1 MKNVKGDIIWA
12 GLLLIWVLV
21 LVIPSARTVFI
32 NVTEAHP
39 YIGGFVKFAVLASM
53 GDMLGGRIL
62 KGEWKF
68 AQGFL
73 YKAIVWGIIGL
84 MVTLVFTVFMA
95 GAAGAQ
101 SSGRLP
107 FEGSKLAVAVF
118 GSVIMNS
125 TFGPMMY
132 IYHKFG
138 DLFIDLMYEKKRG
151 LIAAITVQEMV
162 NRIDWYGIVSF
173 SWLKTC
179 IFVWMPCHTVVF
191 LLPAEYRVLASAF
204 LSILLGILVAISKK
218 SSINTESNVS
228 DMKA

>member
-1 MKNVKGDIIWA
+1 MKNRKGDIIWA
-12 GLLLIWVLV
+12 GVLFVWILV
-21 LVIPSARTVFI
+21 LIIPSARMVFI
-32 NVTEAHP
+32 NITEAHP
-39 YIGGFVKFAVLASM
+39 YMGGFVKFAILASM

-73 YKAIVWGIIGL
+73 YKAIVWGIIGM

-101 SSGRLP
+101 SSGKLP
-107 FEGSKLAVAVF
+107 FEGSNLAVAVF
-118 GSVIMNS
+118 GSVIMNA

-138 DLFIDLMYEKKRG
+138 DLFVDLMYEKKMG
-151 LIAAITVQEMV
+151 LLPGGITVKEMV

-179 IFVWMPCHTVVF
+179 IFIWMPCHTIVF
-191 LLPAEYRVLASAF
+191 LLPSEYRVLASAF
-204 LSILLGILVAISKK
+204 LSILLGVIVAISKK
-218 SSINTESNVS
+218 NSLNTNANLGGV
-228 DMKA
+228 